1 MSDIV
6 TASFV
11 GIGALFT
18 LLAAV
23 GIVRMPD
30 LFTRLQTA
38 TKASTLGVTCVMLA
52 AAVQFGDLG
61 SVARALLIVG
71 FLFFT
76 APVAAHAIGRAG
88 YFDGVPLWQKSEVDE
103 LRERYER
110 RTHRLRSRS
119 ELDETENEPEGTPV
133 GTR

>member
-1 MSDIV
+1 MRDIV
-6 TASFV
+6 TVSFV
-11 GIGALFT
+11 GVGALFT
-18 LLAAV
+18 VLAAV

-30 LFTRLQTA
+30 LFTRMQTA
-38 TKASTLGVTCVMLA
+38 TKASTLGVACVMLA
-52 AAVQFGDLG
+52 AAVHFGDLG
-61 SVARALLIVG
+61 SVARALLIVA

-88 YFDGVPLWQKSEVDE
+88 YFEGVPLWPKDGVDE

-119 ELDETENEPEGTPV
+119 ELDETRDRQEGTPV
-133 GTR
+133 TTR